1 MPISFGMRLKDAKA
15 LFFDRPAV
23 MRMLSKKER
32 ALLSRF
38 GAFVRRRAKSSIR
51 ISRSNQISQPGETP
65 KGHTGRLR
73 EKIYFA
79 ADPAKRSVVIGPTLF
94 GDKTGEELSA
104 LEQGGMST
112 MTESAGGAA
121 RRRRRVYVR
130 ARPFM
135 LPAFKSE
142 LPQVASLMAQVS

>member
-1 MPISFGMRLKDAKA
+1 MPVSFGMRLKEAKA

-23 MRMLSKKER
+23 MRMMTKKER
-32 ALLSRF
+32 SVLSRF
-38 GAFVRRRAKSSIR
+38 GAFVRRRAKSSIK
-51 ISRSNQISQPGETP
+51 ISRTNETSEPGEVP
-65 KGHTGRLR
+65 KGHTGQLR
-73 EKIYFA
+73 SQIYFA
-79 ADPAKRSVVIGPTLF
+79 ADPGKRSVVIGPTLF
-94 GDKTGEELSA
+94 GTKTGEELSA

-142 LPQVASLMAQVS
+142 LPQVASMMATVA

>member
-1 MPISFGMRLKDAKA
+1 MRLKDAKA

-23 MRMLSKKER
+23 MRMMTKKER

-38 GAFVRRRAKSSIR
+38 GAFVRRRAKSSIK
-51 ISRSNQISQPGETP
+51 ISRTNETSDPGAPP
-65 KGHTGRLR
+65 KGHTDQLR
-73 EKIYFA
+73 SKIYFA
-79 ADPAKRSVVIGPTLF
+79 ADPGKRSVVIGPTLF
-94 GDKTGEELSA
+94 GTKTGEELSA

-112 MTESAGGAA
+112 ITESAGGAV

-135 LPAFKSE
+135 LPAFQSE
-142 LPQVASLMAQVS
+142 LPHVGSDLPTVA